1 MKHSQNGLD
10 INSLGRI
17 ESCKCMKRHQGDGY
31 VQSNCIKVSVPSS
44 YASHLY
50 VKSPK
55 MCNVEETNSRMKETL
70 PKAQIGPV
78 VSSKTVY
85 RHMLIPEKP
94 LQPIPA
100 APHRLRIRR
109 RSMREE
115 TVELLAVL
123 DGLLHRPLLNSR
135 KKRDNTFISVVADLK
150 VTDH

>member
-1 MKHSQNGLD
+1 MKH
-10 INSLGRI
+10 
-17 ESCKCMKRHQGDGY
+17 HQGDGH

-55 MCNVEETNSRMKETL
+55 MCSVEETNSRMKEIL
-70 PKAQIGPV
+70 PKAQIGPM

-85 RHMLIPEKP
+85 RRMLIPEKTLHP
-94 LQPIPA
+94 LPA

-123 DGLLHRPLLNSR
+123 DGLLHRPFLNSR
-135 KKRDNTFISVVADLK
+135 KIREKSFISVVADFK
-150 VTDH
+150 